1 MEEMEKLA
9 DCQRMRL
16 DVSSVASFAQLSRAL
31 QADAG
36 EMVELKILVIHTS
49 SDVSGSTLDER
60 SRCFGWALG
69 CFALDSLLFLPVE
82 VVDDM

>member
-9 DCQRMRL
+9 DCLRMQL

-31 QADAG
+31 QADVV
-36 EMVELKILVIHTS
+36 EMVELKILATHTS
-49 SDVSGSTLDER
+49 SDVSGSTLGER
-60 SRCFGWALG
+60 SRCFGWAPG
-69 CFALDSLLFLPVE
+69 CFALDFLLFLPAE

>member
-1 MEEMEKLA
+1 M
-9 DCQRMRL
+9 QL
-16 DVSSVASFAQLSRAL
+16 DVNSVASFPQLSPAL
-31 QADAG
+31 QAAAV
-36 EMVELKILVIHTS
+36 EMVELKILSIHTS
-49 SDVSGSTLDER
+49 SDVSGSMLGEQ

>member
-1 MEEMEKLA
+1 MEKLA
-9 DCQRMRL
+9 DYLRMQL
-16 DVSSVASFAQLSRAL
+16 DVNSVASFPRLSPAL
-31 QADAG
+31 QAAVV
-36 EMVELKILVIHTS
+36 EMVELKIPAIHTS
-49 SDVSGSTLDER
+49 SDVSGSMLGEQ